1 MLEQVFILF
10 PVLLIGYT
18 LYSAWLKKTPITMPM
33 VFLAFGYGATH
44 VLGVNQIGDRDILYY
59 GAEAA
64 LALLLFAD
72 ASMAKS
78 RIVERSGPNLFR
90 MLAFGLPMMIVLG
103 AATAWAFLDGWPF
116 WELFLIAAILAPT
129 DAVLGQAVITNPSV
143 TERDRTVV
151 LVEGGFNDGLAL
163 PFLVL
168 FGALAVGSTSP
179 EATGTGFLIYLAAQL
194 GIGALVGAV
203 LGYGVGYALRY
214 ASNAGHMDQHYVG
227 IATFAAVVLIFVLSQ
242 ALGGNPFVAVFV
254 AGFLFAEGAKERGQ
268 AAAHFAE
275 NDGHAFA
282 LLSFFFIGAVM
293 VPEMIEHVTWAQF
306 AMVLAS
312 LFVLRPLAI
321 WISLIGTDIKPASRL
336 LIGWFGPRGLATALF
351 AIFVLNQFDGLQ
363 RYQEMISIAALAV
376 VTSAVLHGVSAFFA
390 PRPFYAPGR

>member
-10 PVLLIGYT
+10 PVLLIGYA
-18 LYSAWLKKTPITMPM
+18 LYSSWLKKTPITMPM

-78 RIVERSGPNLFR
+78 RIVERSGLNLFR
-90 MLAFGLPMMIVLG
+90 MLAFGLPMMIILG
-103 AATAWAFLDGWPF
+103 AATASAFLEGWPF
-116 WELFLIAAILAPT
+116 WELFLVAAILAPT

-143 TERDRTVV
+143 KERDRTVV

-179 EATGTGFLIYLAAQL
+179 EATGTGFVFYLTEQL

-227 IATFAAVVLIFVLSQ
+227 ITTFAAVVLIFVLSQ
-242 ALGGNPFVAVFV
+242 SLGGNPFVAVFV
-254 AGFLFAEGAKERGQ
+254 AGFLFAESAKERGQ

-282 LLSFFFIGAVM
+282 ILSFFFIGAVM

-306 AMVLAS
+306 AMVLIS

-376 VTSAVLHGVSAFFA
+376 VTSAVLHGVSAWFA

>member
-1 MLEQVFILF
+1 MLEHVLILF
-10 PVLLIGYT
+10 PVLLIVYA
-18 LYSAWLKKTPITMPM
+18 LYSGRLKKTPITMPM
-33 VFLAFGYGATH
+33 VFLAFGYGSTH
-44 VLGVNQIGDRDILYY
+44 VLGVSQIGDRDILYY

-78 RIVERSGPNLFR
+78 RIVEQSGLNLVR
-90 MLAFGLPMMIVLG
+90 MLAFGLPMMIGLG
-103 AATAWAFLDGWPF
+103 ALTAWAFLDGWPF

-129 DAVLGQAVITNPSV
+129 DAVLGQAVISNPSV
-143 TERDRTVV
+143 TERDRTIV

-168 FGALAVGSTSP
+168 FGALAIGSASP
-179 EATGTGFLIYLAAQL
+179 EATGTGFLTYLVEQL
-194 GIGALVGAV
+194 GIGALVGAG
-203 LGYGVGYALRY
+203 LGYGVGYALRS
-214 ASNAGHMDQHYVG
+214 ASNANHMDQHYVG

-242 ALGGNPFVAVFV
+242 SLGGNPFVAVFI

-282 LLSFFFIGAVM
+282 ILSFFFIGAVM
-293 VPEMIEHVTWAQF
+293 VPDMIQTVTWAQF
-306 AMVLAS
+306 GMVLVS
-312 LFVLRPLAI
+312 LLVLRPLAI
-321 WISLIGTDIKPASRL
+321 WISLIGSDVEPASRL

-363 RYQEMISIAALAV
+363 KYQDMLSIAALAV
-376 VTSAVLHGVSAFFA
+376 VTSAVLHGVSAYFA
-390 PRPFYAPGR
+390 PRPFYAPKR